1 MGKKIE
7 KLTREEKRMVNVLFN
22 SLFSMEYKIKAVK
35 LLTRERTHI
44 YLNEFRNDEIKINEM
59 FDCLFTFEDK
69 IEGIKLHYKVRGY
82 KFKTIKELY
91 ENRNLLKED

>member
-7 KLTREEKRMVNVLFN
+7 KLTREEKRMINVLYN
-22 SLFSMEYKIKAVK
+22 SLFSIDSKIRMIKM
-35 LLTRERTHI
+35 LTKERTHI

-69 IEGIKLHYKVRGY
+69 IEGIKLHYKVKGY
-82 KFKTIKELY
+82 KFKTIKQLY
-91 ENRNLLKED
+91 ENRNLLQD